1 MNAHPTDSIPAFVL
15 GALDPDELFQV
26 SMHLSVC
33 DTCRAEAE
41 AFRSTIEAL
50 PYLAPLQHPPPRVKH
65 QLFARIAADSGQRS
79 FAGGPARARPRWP
92 MMFAAG
98 ATALALAFGA
108 MMVDART
115 QLDQMHTQL
124 AQNQQAL
131 DGLRSQVAADKQ
143 MASFISAPQT
153 VARQLASPD
162 ARARA
167 VMYMQPAN
175 PHAML
180 VISGMPALAPGK
192 TYQFWLAKP
201 GIEVPA
207 NIFEVD
213 QNGMAVLAIEAPAP
227 VDEYAQVMVTI
238 EPSGG
243 SARPS
248 TEIVLSADL
257 ARAPSV
263 LALR

>member
-50 PYLAPLQHPPPRVKH
+50 PFMAPLQPPPPRVKQ
-65 QLFARIAADSGQRS
+65 QLFARVAA
-79 FAGGPARARPRWP
+79 AGSQEPAARAPARARPRWP
-92 MMFAAG
+92 MILAAG
-98 ATALALAFGA
+98 TTVLALALGA

-143 MASFISAPQT
+143 LASFISTPQT
-153 VARQLASPD
+153 VVRQLAGPD

-167 VMYMQPAN
+167 MMYMQPAN
-175 PHAML
+175 RRAML
-180 VISGMPALAPGK
+180 VFNGMPALAQGK
-192 TYQFWLAKP
+192 IYQLWLAKP
-201 GIEVPA
+201 GIQIPA
-207 NIFEVD
+207 SVFEVD
-213 QNGMAVLAIEAPAP
+213 QNGMAMLAIEAPAP
-227 VDEYAQVMVTI
+227 IDEYAQVMVTV

-243 SARPS
+243 SAQPS
-248 TEIVLSADL
+248 NEIVLSGQL
-257 ARAPSV
+257 ASAPFIF
-263 LALR
+263 A